1 MARQRQKD
9 FPARRICMSLQ
20 TVSTELLRSIPLLAD
35 LTEEHQKIIANISS
49 IRPFREN
56 EEIFHEGDTSDCLY
70 LVLDGRVAL
79 EIHIPNRGRSRILTV
94 EPQEMLG
101 WSGITDV
108 VPRRTLT
115 ARGVCDGRL
124 LCIDAP
130 KLIQA
135 CEQDHDLGFV
145 VMHHVANVIAGRL
158 MATRMQL
165 LDMFSNPSSEAPH
178 G

>member
-1 MARQRQKD
+1 MARRKWKD
-9 FPARRICMSLQ
+9 LSARRIYMSPQ
-20 TVSTELLRSIPLLAD
+20 TVSTELLRSIPLFAD
-35 LTEEHQKIIANISS
+35 LTEKHQKTIAEISS

-56 EEIFHEGDTSDCLY
+56 DEIFHEGDPSDFLY

-94 EPQEMLG
+94 EPQEVLG

-124 LCIDAP
+124 LAIDSV
-130 KLIQA
+130 KLNAA
-135 CEQDHDLGFV
+135 CAKDHDLGFI

>member
-1 MARQRQKD
+1 MDSQ
-9 FPARRICMSLQ
+9 P
-20 TVSTELLRSIPLLAD
+20 VSFELIRSIPLFAD
-35 LTEEHQKIIANISS
+35 LSIQHQKVIAEMSS

-115 ARGVCDGRL
+115 ARSVCDGRL

-158 MATRMQL
+158 MVTRMQL
-165 LDMFSNPSSEAPH
+165 LDMFSDPSSEAAH
-178 G
+178 D

>member
-1 MARQRQKD
+1 
-9 FPARRICMSLQ
+9 MSPQ
-20 TVSTELLRSIPLLAD
+20 TITSDLIRSIPVFAD
-35 LTEEHQKIIANISS
+35 LSENHQRILAAISS
-49 IRPFREN
+49 IRTFREN
-56 EEIFHEGDTSDCLY
+56 EEIFHEGDKSDCLY

-79 EIHIPNRGRSRILTV
+79 EIHVPNRGRARILTV

-108 VPRRTLT
+108 VPHRTLT

-130 KLIQA
+130 KLIRA

-145 VMHHVANVIAGRL
+145 VMHHVANVIASRL
-158 MATRMQL
+158 MVTRMQL
-165 LDMFSNPSSEAPH
+165 LDMFSDPSSEARH

>member
-1 MARQRQKD
+1 
-9 FPARRICMSLQ
+9 MSSH
-20 TVSTELLRSIPLLAD
+20 TISPELIRSIPLFAD
-35 LTEEHQKIIANISS
+35 LAAKHQKDIADISS

-56 EEIFHEGDTSDCLY
+56 EEIFHEGDPSDCLY
-70 LVLDGRVAL
+70 MVLDGRVAL
-79 EIHIPNRGRSRILTV
+79 EIHIPNRGRLRILTV

-101 WSGITDV
+101 WSSIADV

-124 LCIDAP
+124 LCIDSA
-130 KLIQA
+130 KLNRA

-145 VMHHVANVIAGRL
+145 VMHHVANVIASRL
-158 MATRMQL
+158 LATRMQL

>member
-1 MARQRQKD
+1 
-9 FPARRICMSLQ
+9 MSSQ
-20 TVSTELLRSIPLLAD
+20 TVSPDLIRSIPLFAD
-35 LTEEHQKIIANISS
+35 LAENHQKIIADMSS

-56 EEIFHEGDTSDCLY
+56 EEIFHEGDPSDFLY

-79 EIHIPNRGRSRILTV
+79 EIHIPNRGRSRILTL

-115 ARGVCDGRL
+115 ARGVCNGKL
-124 LCIDAP
+124 LAIDAV
-130 KLIQA
+130 KLNQA
-135 CEQDHDLGFV
+135 CAQDHDLGFV
-145 VMHHVANVIAGRL
+145 IMHHVANVIAGRL
-158 MATRMQL
+158 MVTRMQL

>member
-1 MARQRQKD
+1 
-9 FPARRICMSLQ
+9 MSPETITTDLI
-20 TVSTELLRSIPLLAD
+20 RSIPLFAD
-35 LTEEHQKIIANISS
+35 LSDNHLRILAAISS
-49 IRPFREN
+49 IRTFREN
-56 EEIFHEGDTSDCLY
+56 EEIFHEGDKSDCLY
-70 LVLDGRVAL
+70 LVLEGRVAL
-79 EIHIPNRGRSRILTV
+79 EIHVPNRGRSRILTV
-94 EPQEMLG
+94 EPQDMLG

-115 ARGVCDGRL
+115 ARGVCDGKL
-124 LCIDAP
+124 ICIDAP
-130 KLIQA
+130 KLNRA
-135 CEQDHDLGFV
+135 CEQNHDLGFV